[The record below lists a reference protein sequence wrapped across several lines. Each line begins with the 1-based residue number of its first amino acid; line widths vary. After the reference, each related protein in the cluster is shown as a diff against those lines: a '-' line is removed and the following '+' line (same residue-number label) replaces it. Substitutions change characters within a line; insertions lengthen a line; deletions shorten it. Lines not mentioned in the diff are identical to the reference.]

1 MPSIRHV
8 ADTQQTREVIITD
21 KAALHVELVV
31 ENPCD
36 NTGDVKTHE
45 FSPWVR
51 KSPWR
56 RAWQPTPVFL
66 PGESH
71 GQRSLAGC
79 SPWGQKESDTIQA
92 TQHAHRR
99 YQLQEKERAFHLEVW
114 LSPPI
119 STQQSTLAPGTGD
132 SRHFILLIL

>member
-21 KAALHVELVV
+21 KAALHMELVV
-31 ENPCD
+31 KNPPD
-36 NTGDVKTHE
+36 NTGDVKTHG

-56 RAWQPTPVFL
+56 RAWQPTPTFL

-71 GQRSLAGC
+71 DREA
-79 SPWGQKESDTIQA
+79 WKA
-92 TQHAHRR
+92 TVLGVARVGHD
-99 YQLQEKERAFHLEVW
+99 LV
-114 LSPPI
+114 
-119 STQQSTLAPGTGD
+119 TNTPGK
-132 SRHFILLIL
+132 

>member
-31 ENPCD
+31 ENPSD
-36 NTGDVKTHE
+36 DTGDVKTHE
-45 FSPWVR
+45 FSTWVR

-56 RAWQPTPVFL
+56 RAWQPTLVFL

-71 GQRSLAGC
+71 GQRSLVGC
-79 SPWGQKESDTIQA
+79 HPWGRTELDTTKA
-92 TQHAHRR
+92 T
-99 YQLQEKERAFHLEVW
+99 
-114 LSPPI
+114 
-119 STQQSTLAPGTGD
+119 
-132 SRHFILLIL
+132 

>member
-21 KAALHVELVV
+21 KAALHMELVV
-31 ENPCD
+31 KNPPD
-36 NTGDVKTHE
+36 NTGDVKTHG

-66 PGESH
+66 PGESQ

-99 YQLQEKERAFHLEVW
+99 YQLQEKERAFHMEVW

-132 SRHFILLIL
+132 NRHFILLIL